1 MKGKRNQLGA
11 TLGRRTCE
19 WQSGTSMALA
29 VFARSNS
36 HNAPNFRLVAVN
48 GTHDDECCSRG
59 CTVTPAQLKITCKL
73 AQRAQR
79 EATGYY
85 CGYTFKRQACGKF
98 VLKATAESL
107 NYVELG
113 LKDKSAGRQWYRI
126 CNRMITDLNHRCTL
140 RTAPEEFNLSA
151 NQSQK
156 KSIYR
161 TCTPA
166 LSRHSQMSLCDRL
179 CVLC

>member
-1 MKGKRNQLGA
+1 M
-11 TLGRRTCE
+11 
-19 WQSGTSMALA
+19 
-29 VFARSNS
+29 
-36 HNAPNFRLVAVN
+36 
-48 GTHDDECCSRG
+48 
-59 CTVTPAQLKITCKL
+59 PAQLKLICKL

-151 NQSQK
+151 NQHWQDPFNAEFIRTFRTVSFPGQRFLQVLDSELK
-156 KSIYR
+156 AEASRVRRGVLPKRAALVQNETVSTYHIEEIYGYR
-161 TCTPA
+161 GRDPRVYY
-166 LSRHSQMSLCDRL
+166 LNP
-179 CVLC
+179 